1 MIVLQRTY
9 QITLNNAEAEH
20 RQREADNHIKL
31 AKKGD
36 GAWLNQRWC
45 GRTNSDEGGQSGHT
59 RVDGKNSY
67 MKSCMGKVDLTFA
80 AA

>member
-1 MIVLQRTY
+1 MVLQRTC
-9 QITLNNAEAEH
+9 QITSNNAKAEH
-20 RQREADNHIKL
+20 RQREADSHIKV
-31 AKKGD
+31 ANKGD
-36 GAWLNQRWC
+36 GACPAWRWC